1 MEDLRFEPPVNRL
14 GQRIVVAVADTAN
27 RRFDPRRGQALRLAD
42 GQGLAAPVAVMN
54 QSHCLGWTAFMD
66 RLFQGIQ
73 DETRVR
79 RGADAPADNAPGI
92 SIDDD
97 GDIDEPLPGG
107 HVGESADPEPVRR
120 GSPERPVHL
129 IQGAWGLRDRR
140 LVRLAADNALN
151 PHVLHQPRDRAA
163 SDIEA
168 LAAHRMPD
176 LAHAID
182 APVLLERLAR

>member
-79 RGADAPADNAPGI
+79 RGAAIPAASRTAG
-92 SIDDD
+92 S
-97 GDIDEPLPGG
+97 
-107 HVGESADPEPVRR
+107 GEC
-120 GSPERPVHL
+120 
-129 IQGAWGLRDRR
+129 
-140 LVRLAADNALN
+140 
-151 PHVLHQPRDRAA
+151 RAA
-163 SDIEA
+163 APPRWPRHSSPSSPRRSA
-168 LAAHRMPD
+168 PFPPRSSV
-176 LAHAID
+176 D
-182 APVLLERLAR
+182 AVPGQPKLRHEGRFAQ